1 MEPMEQRKICMLG
14 AFGAGKT
21 SLVSRYVNGSFNA
34 DQPGTLG
41 VRIEKMPVLTPAGD
55 MTLVIWDMVG
65 ANKYQ
70 SVQTSY
76 LRQASAYLLVLDGTN
91 ADTAN
96 AAIDVHKSV
105 QDLMGPIPYLVVVN
119 KVDEI
124 QDWIHQAQT
133 PWSILQNDA
142 IGVLETSAK
151 TGAGVEH
158 AFETLAHALVVTP
171 ETT

>member
-1 MEPMEQRKICMLG
+1 MEQRKICMLG

-21 SLVSRYVNGSFNA
+21 SLVSRYATGSFAA
-34 DQPGTLG
+34 DQPGSLG
-41 VRIEKMPVLTPAGD
+41 VRIEKMPVQTPTGD

-65 ANKYQ
+65 ANRYQ
-70 SVQTSY
+70 TVQTSY

-96 AAIDVHKSV
+96 AAIDVHQSV

-124 QDWIHQAQT
+124 QNWIHQAQT
-133 PWSILQNDA
+133 PWSALQGGA
-142 IGVLETSAK
+142 IDVLETSAK

-158 AFETLAHALVVTP
+158 AFETVAHALVASP
-171 ETT
+171 ETAE